1 MIINETIKRVL
12 SSVVLL
18 PFVIFVITK
27 GSYLFNILIILFFLI
42 SSYEWIK
49 MNKKYF
55 YKIFGLFFLILSFY
69 SIYKLRNEFDI
80 GYIYLLLVTFICVLT
95 DVGGYMFGKLLKGP
109 KLTKISPNKTY
120 AGMLGSFLM
129 PSIFIYIF
137 LNFSNQEF
145 FKLTKE
151 IFFFILVMSSIS
163 QLGDLLVSYFKRKSN
178 IKNTGNIIPGH
189 GGVLDRIDGM
199 ILAFPFSY
207 LFFIFWSF

>member
-18 PFVIFVITK
+18 PSVIFVITK

-95 DVGGYMFGKLLKGP
+95 DVGGYIFGKLFQGP

-129 PSIFIYIF
+129 PSISIYIF
-137 LNFSNQEF
+137 LYFSNQEF
-145 FKLTKE
+145 FKFTKE
-151 IFFFILVMSSIS
+151 IFFFILIISFIS

-178 IKNTGNIIPGH
+178 IKDTGNIIPGH

-207 LFFIFWSF
+207 LFFIYWSF

>member
-12 SSVVLL
+12 SSIVLL
-18 PFVIFVITK
+18 PFIIFVIIK
-27 GSYLFNILIILFFLI
+27 GSYLFNIMIILFFLI

-55 YKIFGLFFLILSFY
+55 YKIFGLFVLILSFY

-207 LFFIFWSF
+207 LFFIYWSF

>member
-12 SSVVLL
+12 SSIVLL
-18 PFVIFVITK
+18 PFIIFVIIK
-27 GSYLFNILIILFFLI
+27 GSYLFNIMIILFFLI

-55 YKIFGLFFLILSFY
+55 YKIFGLFVLILSFY